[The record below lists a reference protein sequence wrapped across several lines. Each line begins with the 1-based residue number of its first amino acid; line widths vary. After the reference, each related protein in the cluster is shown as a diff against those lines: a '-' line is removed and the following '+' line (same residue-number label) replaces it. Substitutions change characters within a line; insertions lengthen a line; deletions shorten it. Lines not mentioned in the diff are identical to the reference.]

1 MIAAA
6 GRRVPLFAQIIIACC
21 CTIAN
26 VVVGGGNIAAT
37 TTTSTTAT
45 IATTVAGTVV
55 IGIAGIGTIT
65 ACQLLLKMLIVDIV
79 IAM

>member
-26 VVVGGGNIAAT
+26 VVVGGGNIAA

>member
-37 TTTSTTAT
+37 TTTTAT